1 LKRKVKGGGEIWDD
15 CHQSPMDCESPLDLK
30 KTLQILQMLFSL
42 GCGSKLSSSSAQQ
55 RRDFPRLRTI
65 SQHRFT
71 KVHRVSF
78 IVLRAQS
85 SPFVAKRAL
94 ALFFFFEKNEKK
106 FKIVR

>member
-1 LKRKVKGGGEIWDD
+1 MV
-15 CHQSPMDCESPLDLK
+15 SAFF
-30 KTLQILQMLFSL
+30 KTKERFCSEM
-42 GCGSKLSSSSAQQ
+42 SSSSAQQ
-55 RRDFPRLRTI
+55 RMDFPRLRTI

-94 ALFFFFEKNEKK
+94 APFVSKTCLKVVS
-106 FKIVR
+106 IL